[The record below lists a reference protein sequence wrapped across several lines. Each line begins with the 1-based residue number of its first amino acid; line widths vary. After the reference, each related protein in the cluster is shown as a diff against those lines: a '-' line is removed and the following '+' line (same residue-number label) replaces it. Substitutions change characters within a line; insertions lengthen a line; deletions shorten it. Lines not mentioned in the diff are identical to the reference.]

1 MKNIMKFLVAMILLL
16 TIAGAL
22 ALPMKAFAAEGDG
35 ENTESDVAVEIL
47 DTKDTNYRLSTTAM
61 KALAA
66 AIAIGIPAA
75 LGALAMG
82 LGVAKAVEGI
92 SRQPEAS
99 GKIQSL
105 WMLGMVFIETVVI
118 YALVVTILIVFV
130 L

>member
-1 MKNIMKFLVAMILLL
+1 MKKTAKIIVTLLALVSVICIFAVPV
-16 TIAGAL
+16 TAL
-22 ALPMKAFAAEGDG
+22 AAGEGEAAAAVAAGSGLSDTAAKA
-35 ENTESDVAVEIL
+35 I
-47 DTKDTNYRLSTTAM
+47 
-61 KALAA
+61 AA

-82 LGVAKAVEGI
+82 ISIAKAVEGI

-105 WMLGMVFIETVVI
+105 WMLGMVFVETVVI
-118 YALVVTILIVFV
+118 YALVVTILIVFI

>member
-1 MKNIMKFLVAMILLL
+1 MKNVAKFVAALILLFS
-16 TIAGAL
+16 IVGIAL
-22 ALPMKAFAAEGDG
+22 APLKAYAAEGDAAQGG
-35 ENTESDVAVEIL
+35 ESTFEIVQSD
-47 DTKDTNYRLSTTAM
+47 DTSYRLSTTSM

-66 AIAIGIPAA
+66 AIAIAIPAA

-82 LGVAKAVEGI
+82 IGVAKSVEGI

>member
-47 DTKDTNYRLSTTAM
+47 DTKDTNYRLSTTSM

-105 WMLGMVFIETVVI
+105 VVI

>member
-1 MKNIMKFLVAMILLL
+1 
-16 TIAGAL
+16 
-22 ALPMKAFAAEGDG
+22 MKAKASEGESANATYEVVESG
-35 ENTESDVAVEIL
+35 ESNFH
-47 DTKDTNYRLSTTAM
+47 LSTTAM
-61 KALAA
+61 KGLAA
-66 AIAIGIPAA
+66 AIAIAIPAA

-82 LGVAKAVEGI
+82 ISTAKSAEGI

-99 GKIQSL
+99 GKIQGL

>member
-1 MKNIMKFLVAMILLL
+1 MKNVTKILAALILLFMVAG
-16 TIAGAL
+16 IAL
-22 ALPMKAFAAEGDG
+22 IPVKAKASEGESANATYEVVESG
-35 ENTESDVAVEIL
+35 ESNFH
-47 DTKDTNYRLSTTAM
+47 LSTTAM
-61 KALAA
+61 KGLAA
-66 AIAIGIPAA
+66 AIAIAIPAA

-82 LGVAKAVEGI
+82 ISTAKSAEGI

-99 GKIQSL
+99 GKIQGL

>member
-1 MKNIMKFLVAMILLL
+1 MKKTAKIIVTLLAL
-16 TIAGAL
+16 ISVICIFAIPATAL
-22 ALPMKAFAAEGDG
+22 AAGEGEVAAAAASGLSDTAAKA
-35 ENTESDVAVEIL
+35 I
-47 DTKDTNYRLSTTAM
+47 
-61 KALAA
+61 AA

-82 LGVAKAVEGI
+82 ISIAKAVEGI

-105 WMLGMVFIETVVI
+105 WMLGMVFVETVVI
-118 YALVVTILIVFV
+118 YALVVTILIVFI

>member
-1 MKNIMKFLVAMILLL
+1 MKNIMKFAVAMILIL

-22 ALPMKAFAAEGDG
+22 ALPMKAFAAEGDIA
-35 ENTESDVAVEIL
+35 TEDGTGLAVEAGE
-47 DTKDTNYRLSTTAM
+47 TTYRLSTTSM

-66 AIAIGIPAA
+66 AIAIAIPAA

-82 LGVAKAVEGI
+82 IGVAKSVEGI

>member
-1 MKNIMKFLVAMILLL
+1 MKKVTKILAALVLLVSL
-16 TIAGAL
+16 TGIVF
-22 ALPMKAFAAEGDG
+22 LPMKAFASETDAVD
-35 ENTESDVAVEIL
+35 TEVTVE
-47 DTKDTNYRLSTTAM
+47 TKDGNAGGLSETAA

-82 LGVAKAVEGI
+82 ISIAKSVEGI

>member
-1 MKNIMKFLVAMILLL
+1 MK
-16 TIAGAL
+16 T
-22 ALPMKAFAAEGDG
+22 FAAEGDIAAEDG
-35 ENTESDVAVEIL
+35 TGLAVEAGE
-47 DTKDTNYRLSTTAM
+47 TTYRLSTTSM

-66 AIAIGIPAA
+66 AIAIAIPAA

-82 LGVAKAVEGI
+82 IGVAKSVEGI

>member
-1 MKNIMKFLVAMILLL
+1 MKKAAKIIMAVMVLIMSISIL
-16 TIAGAL
+16 AV
-22 ALPMKAFAAEGDG
+22 PYKVKAADGD
-35 ENTESDVAVEIL
+35 ESTSYEVLESGDS
-47 DTKDTNYRLSTTAM
+47 NHRLSTTSM

-66 AIAIGIPAA
+66 AIAIAIPAA

-82 LGVAKAVEGI
+82 IATSKSAEGI

-105 WMLGMVFIETVVI
+105 WMLGMVFIETAVI

>member
-1 MKNIMKFLVAMILLL
+1 MKNVAKYVTALILL
-16 TIAGAL
+16 IMAIGL
-22 ALPMKAFAAEGDG
+22 AAVPMKAYAAGEDVNESAFEVVENGD
-35 ENTESDVAVEIL
+35 T
-47 DTKDTNYRLSTTAM
+47 TYRLSTTSM

-66 AIAIGIPAA
+66 AIAIAIPAA

-82 LGVAKAVEGI
+82 IGVAKSVEGI

>member
-1 MKNIMKFLVAMILLL
+1 MKKLAKLLAAVLLL
-16 TIAGAL
+16 FVVAGVAL
-22 ALPMKAFAAEGDG
+22 IPMKAKAAEGEDG
-35 ENTESDVAVEIL
+35 NAYEIVEAG
-47 DTKDTNYRLSTTAM
+47 DTNYKLSTTAM

-66 AIAIGIPAA
+66 AIAIGLPAA

-82 LGVAKAVEGI
+82 IGVAKSVEGI

>member
-1 MKNIMKFLVAMILLL
+1 MKNIMKFLVATILLL

-22 ALPMKAFAAEGDG
+22 ALPMKAFAAEGNG
-35 ENTESDVAVEIL
+35 ETTESDLSIEVL
-47 DTKDTNYRLSTTAM
+47 DTKDTNYRLSTTSM

-66 AIAIGIPAA
+66 AIAIGIPVA

-92 SRQPEAS
+92 SRQPEAR

>member
-1 MKNIMKFLVAMILLL
+1 MKNVKKIVLAMMILILS
-16 TIAGAL
+16 IGIL
-22 ALPMKAFAAEGDG
+22 AAPFKAFAAGGEEESGSGYEVVEAGD
-35 ENTESDVAVEIL
+35 TS
-47 DTKDTNYRLSTTAM
+47 YRLSTTAM

-66 AIAIGIPAA
+66 AIAIAIPAA

-82 LGVAKAVEGI
+82 IATSKSVEGI

-105 WMLGMVFIETVVI
+105 WMLGMVFVETAVI

-130 L
+130 LN

>member
-1 MKNIMKFLVAMILLL
+1 MKKVKNLMAAVLLFLVV
-16 TIAGAL
+16 AGVVL
-22 ALPMKAFAAEGDG
+22 IPVKAFAAGDG
-35 ENTESDVAVEIL
+35 EDANAYEIVEAG
-47 DTKDTNYRLSTTAM
+47 DTSYKLSTTAV
-61 KALAA
+61 KAIAA

-82 LGVAKAVEGI
+82 LAISKSVEGI

-105 WMLGMVFIETVVI
+105 WMLGMVFIETAVI

>member
-1 MKNIMKFLVAMILLL
+1 MKKTAKIIVTILALVSVICIFAVPV
-16 TIAGAL
+16 TAL
-22 ALPMKAFAAEGDG
+22 AAGEGEVAAAAASGLSDTAAKA
-35 ENTESDVAVEIL
+35 I
-47 DTKDTNYRLSTTAM
+47 
-61 KALAA
+61 AA

-82 LGVAKAVEGI
+82 ISIAKAVEGI

-105 WMLGMVFIETVVI
+105 WMLGMVFIETAVI
-118 YALVVTILIVFV
+118 YALVVTILIVFI

>member
-1 MKNIMKFLVAMILLL
+1 MKKTAKIIVTLLALVSVICIFALPV
-16 TIAGAL
+16 TAL
-22 ALPMKAFAAEGDG
+22 AAGEGEAAAVAASGLSDTAAKA
-35 ENTESDVAVEIL
+35 I
-47 DTKDTNYRLSTTAM
+47 
-61 KALAA
+61 AA

-82 LGVAKAVEGI
+82 ISIAKAVEGI

-105 WMLGMVFIETVVI
+105 WMLGMVFVETVVI
-118 YALVVTILIVFV
+118 YALVVTILIVFI

>member
-1 MKNIMKFLVAMILLL
+1 MKNVKKIVLAMMILVLS
-16 TIAGAL
+16 IGIL
-22 ALPMKAFAAEGDG
+22 AAPFKAFAADGDEELVG
-35 ENTESDVAVEIL
+35 YEIVEAG
-47 DTKDTNYRLSTTAM
+47 DSSYRLSTTAM

-66 AIAIGIPAA
+66 AIAIAIPAA

-82 LGVAKAVEGI
+82 IATSKSVEGI

-105 WMLGMVFIETVVI
+105 WMLGMVFVETAVI

-130 L
+130 LN

>member
-1 MKNIMKFLVAMILLL
+1 MKKLAKLLAAVLLL
-16 TIAGAL
+16 FVIAGVAL
-22 ALPMKAFAAEGDG
+22 IPMKAKSAEGEEG
-35 ENTESDVAVEIL
+35 NAYEIV
-47 DTKDTNYRLSTTAM
+47 DAGDTNYKLSTTAM

-66 AIAIGIPAA
+66 AIAIGLPAA

-82 LGVAKAVEGI
+82 IGVAKSVEGI

>member
-1 MKNIMKFLVAMILLL
+1 MKNVKKIVLAMMILILS
-16 TIAGAL
+16 IGIL
-22 ALPMKAFAAEGDG
+22 AAPFKAFAADGDEELVG
-35 ENTESDVAVEIL
+35 YEIVEAG
-47 DTKDTNYRLSTTAM
+47 DSSYRLSTTAM

-66 AIAIGIPAA
+66 AIAIAIPAA

-82 LGVAKAVEGI
+82 IATSKSVEGI

-105 WMLGMVFIETVVI
+105 WMLGMVFVETAVI

-130 L
+130 LN